1 MTEFENAVA
10 IVYNEA
16 VALMYKAIEDGHA
29 DGGKPEL
36 ALCNALEM
44 IWPDAV
50 RKAREEAGDRGND
63 SSAKAND

>member
-36 ALCNALEM
+36 ALCNALERT
-44 IWPDAV
+44 WPDAV
-50 RKAREEAGDRGND
+50 SKAREGVGDRDND
-63 SSAKAND
+63 SSAKARE